1 MALKQKIGQVISNNM
16 QKTVVVKVTT
26 KFLDPTYKKVLS
38 KNKKYLVHNPD
49 EILNIGDIYEDI
61 HFYKKE
67 LKIKNENIYQAN
79 ILDRKSKNDIE
90 LIHTDGHIN
99 YPDSFFDFIN
109 CGYFSSIQ

>member
-49 EILNIGDIYEDI
+49 EILNIGDKVLIQECRPI
-61 HFYKKE
+61 SKKKSWV
-67 LKIKNENIYQAN
+67 LTNI
-79 ILDRKSKNDIE
+79 ISK
-90 LIHTDGHIN
+90 
-99 YPDSFFDFIN
+99 
-109 CGYFSSIQ
+109 SSILN